1 MAGFKTEPKNK
12 EITFQDWVEWEIS
25 DWLDSLA
32 FFDDSDDWYNLDDY
46 KNSFIA
52 LDKVYKNINNWKCVF
67 AHTDEWGDNDDDVV
81 LLVVNDKT
89 KEFVKMYGELDYLNE
104 KVKIDKV
111 ELDELEKEIELLKK
125 QGFEE
130 LKYGTFDETEE

>member
-1 MAGFKTEPKNK
+1 
-12 EITFQDWVEWEIS
+12 
-25 DWLDSLA
+25 
-32 FFDDSDDWYNLDDY
+32 
-46 KNSFIA
+46 
-52 LDKVYKNINNWKCVF
+52 
-67 AHTDEWGDNDDDVV
+67 
-81 LLVVNDKT
+81 
-89 KEFVKMYGELDYLNE
+89 MYGELDYLNE